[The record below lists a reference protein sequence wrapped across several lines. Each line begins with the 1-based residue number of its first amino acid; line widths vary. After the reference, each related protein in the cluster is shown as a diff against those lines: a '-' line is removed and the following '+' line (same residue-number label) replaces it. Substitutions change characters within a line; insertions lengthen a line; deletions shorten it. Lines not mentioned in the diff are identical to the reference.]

1 MKITKIEIEAFGP
14 LKKYQM
20 DPLALNTI
28 LKNNGYGKSSIC
40 NFICAMLYGI
50 SKPELR
56 KKAIPYGMD
65 NAGGS
70 LELLANGHI
79 YKIIAQ
85 FSKRKSNDTLLFYE
99 DDSLIKEVPGEYI
112 FGLNLASFLKT
123 IFINPYDLELETSS
137 AINGR
142 LGHYSLDEDDALAFD
157 NALKYLEDLKKK
169 YKPLRK
175 SDVNGSIA
183 LSKNKIDS
191 LNDQIINLKAKE
203 KALAEKR
210 AEYNKLEEESSR
222 LSNEYKLNAE
232 AEKINSYFDHYDEKK
247 AELLRVQA
255 SLLEIKAK
263 YHNNMP
269 SPSTLDELSS
279 LLRANTKMEAALA
292 SARLSQTDE
301 EALSLLS
308 TKLNEPELAKEIGLE
323 RELVMQRKAL
333 LNERDELNSEELRL
347 IKKYEAINPS
357 SILSSLERL
366 NLEYK
371 AGNEAN
377 QAINRKKPLLEIILL
392 VLSFLFV
399 ITGIGLGMLNK
410 LFFSLAII
418 GLALA
423 FVSGFIYL
431 NNKLNYNNKMKIN
444 SDESKRLREL
454 SLKIDELISP
464 FGFSLAINTNKDVAI
479 TLFKEEIKKYES
491 ACINKNNIEEKAK
504 KREAELAIIDDK
516 LNNFLKKYGY
526 ENQDYSLALDLL
538 FRDLCKYNELKKHK
552 RLSDEKVLRL
562 QADIK
567 ENQDKIDNIKLS
579 YEIEANNL
587 DNYLNLARLDYS
599 EALRLNREAIRLD
612 KELNDYYQDHNLK
625 SKERREAK
633 SSEGLYNN
641 YKEILSKIN
650 IIANAI
656 SELENDLEFLDD
668 KENELLNEEERYK
681 NLKHKYDIIT
691 KTISSLEEAS
701 LSIKNK
707 YIKPVKDS
715 FSYYAQLL
723 NNSLGLNVII
733 DQDYNLAFKDGMLV
747 KDYSELSSGEK
758 TVILLCYRLAIM
770 DNIFKERPFIILDDS
785 FQALDSNNFDLV
797 KRLILK
803 LSDKQQIFYFTC
815 HESRAI

>member
-247 AELLRVQA
+247 AELLRAQA

-308 TKLNEPELAKEIGLE
+308 TKLNEPELA
-323 RELVMQRKAL
+323 
-333 LNERDELNSEELRL
+333 N
-347 IKKYEAINPS
+347 
-357 SILSSLERL
+357 
-366 NLEYK
+366 
-371 AGNEAN
+371 
-377 QAINRKKPLLEIILL
+377 
-392 VLSFLFV
+392 
-399 ITGIGLGMLNK
+399 
-410 LFFSLAII
+410 
-418 GLALA
+418 
-423 FVSGFIYL
+423 
-431 NNKLNYNNKMKIN
+431 
-444 SDESKRLREL
+444 RLR
-454 SLKIDELISP
+454 KRA
-464 FGFSLAINTNKDVAI
+464 G
-479 TLFKEEIKKYES
+479 Y
-491 ACINKNNIEEKAK
+491 AK
-504 KREAELAIIDDK
+504 K
-516 LNNFLKKYGY
+516 G
-526 ENQDYSLALDLL
+526 
-538 FRDLCKYNELKKHK
+538 
-552 RLSDEKVLRL
+552 
-562 QADIK
+562 
-567 ENQDKIDNIKLS
+567 
-579 YEIEANNL
+579 
-587 DNYLNLARLDYS
+587 
-599 EALRLNREAIRLD
+599 
-612 KELNDYYQDHNLK
+612 
-625 SKERREAK
+625 
-633 SSEGLYNN
+633 
-641 YKEILSKIN
+641 
-650 IIANAI
+650 
-656 SELENDLEFLDD
+656 
-668 KENELLNEEERYK
+668 
-681 NLKHKYDIIT
+681 
-691 KTISSLEEAS
+691 
-701 LSIKNK
+701 
-707 YIKPVKDS
+707 
-715 FSYYAQLL
+715 
-723 NNSLGLNVII
+723 
-733 DQDYNLAFKDGMLV
+733 AFK
-747 KDYSELSSGEK
+747 
-758 TVILLCYRLAIM
+758 
-770 DNIFKERPFIILDDS
+770 
-785 FQALDSNNFDLV
+785 
-797 KRLILK
+797 
-803 LSDKQQIFYFTC
+803 
-815 HESRAI
+815 